1 MSISYTIR
9 ESLSGFT
16 RTKLSSILSIITIA
30 VSLMLLGLFAI
41 VTMHAQ
47 RFVEEI
53 RSRVEIEAFLLE
65 PIHQMEIDS
74 LATLIASIDGVDGVV
89 LITKEDAAR
98 IFKEE
103 TGEDIMNILDFNPL
117 PPSLRITLRD
127 GYKTALKARE
137 IAVQIEALNGIESV
151 AYRKALLETLDQRAA
166 TVHNITLG
174 LGLLVG
180 LSAIVLVS
188 NTIRLAIYAK
198 RQIIRTMELVGATG
212 GFIRLPF
219 ILEGVL
225 QGLIGGILAAAALYL
240 AVGYGVRWLSGE
252 LSSYIHVDPLF
263 YLLVVGVGALLGIV
277 GSVISV
283 LRFIRNVGEK

>member
-1 MSISYTIR
+1 MSLSYTIR

-30 VSLMLLGLFAI
+30 VSLILLGMFAI
-41 VTMHAQ
+41 VTIHAQ

-53 RSRVEIEAFLLE
+53 RGRVEIEAFLLE
-65 PIHQMEIDS
+65 PIRQMEIDS
-74 LATLIASIDGVDGVV
+74 LAALITTFEGVDGVV
-89 LITKEDAAR
+89 LITKEEAAS

-103 TGEDIMNILDFNPL
+103 TGEDIMDVLDFNPL
-117 PPSLRITLRD
+117 PPSLRITLKE
-127 GYKTALKARE
+127 GYKTAVKARD
-137 IAVQIEALNGIESV
+137 IAVRLEALNGIESV

-166 TVHNITLG
+166 AVHNITLG

-225 QGLIGGILAAAALYL
+225 QGLIGGILAAATLYL
-240 AVGYGVRWLSGE
+240 AVRYGVRWLSGE
-252 LSSYIHVDPLF
+252 LSSYIRIDPLF
-263 YLLVVGVGALLGIV
+263 YLLVIAVGALLGLM
-277 GSVISV
+277 GSLISV